1 MTKYFTLQKNIQKIL
16 ISNICFKLFPGGEG
30 GHTDDKIFSTSGG
43 TESESQEEFLPVPL
57 KVEKVRKLKNQIF
70 IQNSKY
76 SQGVTERES
85 K

>member
-1 MTKYFTLQKNIQKIL
+1 MTKYFLLQ
-16 ISNICFKLFPGGEG
+16 
-30 GHTDDKIFSTSGG
+30 G
-43 TESESQEEFLPVPL
+43 TEGESQEEFLPVPL
-57 KVEKVRKLKNQIF
+57 KVGKVRKLKKQIF